1 MPTDDNENATP
12 SRRTLLPP
20 KDQRMKKNFFASADT
35 VLEGRKPDDAES
47 AAQLALQEAA
57 GAEWK
62 ASLDA
67 DAPRRARV
75 LRMKGCLDGQCCY
88 KSPGQMLTGP

>member
-1 MPTDDNENATP
+1 MPADTNESAAP
-12 SRRTLLPP
+12 ARRTLLPP
-20 KDQRMKKNFFASADT
+20 KDQRMKKDFFASAHS
-35 VLEGRKPDDAES
+35 VLEGRRSDDAER
-47 AAQLALQEAA
+47 AAQRVLQDAVS
-57 GAEWK
+57 AEWK

-67 DAPRRARV
+67 DAFRRERV

>member
-1 MPTDDNENATP
+1 MPTDTNENTAP
-12 SRRTLLPP
+12 RRTLLPP

-35 VLEGRKPDDAES
+35 VLEGRKPDKEEL
-47 AAQLALQEAA
+47 AAQRALQDAA

-67 DAPRRARV
+67 DAPRRERV

>member
-1 MPTDDNENATP
+1 M
-12 SRRTLLPP
+12 LPP
-20 KDQRMKKNFFASADT
+20 KDQRKKKDFFASAET
-35 VLEGRKPDDAES
+35 VLEGKKLDEDEL
-47 AAQLALQEAA
+47 AAQRALQDAA

-62 ASLDA
+62 ASHDA
-67 DAPRRARV
+67 DAPRRERV